1 MHGRRVLI
9 ARPEV
14 VVQLTGVTD
23 YPAGVSL
30 CLVLT
35 ATGIPAE
42 LARHETRPLT
52 DPRDESAHW
61 SYLRVRVRMD
71 DQSGDADSYE
81 PASCA
86 APPGPPEQYRTAPRY
101 WIPGYPST
109 GEITL
114 TTSWHQIGLPVSV
127 DVLDLGSACSPPNPA
142 DHRAGAEHR
151 TPRMRSGSP
160 KWWICGCTSDY
171 LL

>member
-1 MHGRRVLI
+1 MARNRWPGIAPPGTGGVAVHGRRVLI

-14 VVQLTGVTD
+14 VVQLTGVTT

-30 CLVLT
+30 SLVLT

-52 DPRDESAHW
+52 DPHDESAHW
-61 SYLRVRVRMD
+61 SYLWVRVRMD
-71 DQSGDADSYE
+71 DQSGDADPYE

-86 APPGPPEQYRTAPRY
+86 APTGPPEQYRTAPRY

-114 TTSWHQIGLPVSV
+114 TTSWHQIGLPASI
-127 DVLDLGSACSPPNPA
+127 DVLDLGVSPFSTET
-142 DHRAGAEHR
+142 G
-151 TPRMRSGSP
+151 
-160 KWWICGCTSDY
+160 
-171 LL
+171 